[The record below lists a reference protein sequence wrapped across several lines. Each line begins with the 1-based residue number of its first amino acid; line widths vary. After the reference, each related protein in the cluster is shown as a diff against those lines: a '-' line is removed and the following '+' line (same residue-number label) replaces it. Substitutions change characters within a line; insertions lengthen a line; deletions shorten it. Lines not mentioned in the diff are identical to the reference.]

1 MSDELREL
9 FQHLKEY
16 PAIVWANKEHRLG
29 GINIKSERLRALRPD
44 TVDEIAKS
52 MAAVGQLQS
61 IIVMPRG
68 NTASS

>member
-1 MSDELREL
+1 LSE
-9 FQHLKEY
+9 QTKN
-16 PAIVWANKEHRLG
+16 IGLG
-29 GINIKSERLRALRPD
+29 GINIKPERLRALRPD